1 MSDARRRVPSQAEWQ
16 RLSVMFGVFFLVTL
30 TVAVIFFSA
39 APFPPVV
46 NLGLM
51 APLVVP
57 TGWLWI
63 VVILRRDA
71 DRLAQVIEF
80 AERRRRR
87 RGGPAGGQR
96 TPRRPGP
103 PAA

>member
-1 MSDARRRVPSQAEWQ
+1 VPSEAEWQ
-16 RLSVMFGVFFLVTL
+16 RLSVAFGVFFLITL
-30 TVAVIFFSA
+30 AVAVIFYSA

-46 NLGLM
+46 SLGLM

-57 TGWLWI
+57 TGWIWM
-63 VVILRRDA
+63 VVILRRDT

-87 RGGPAGGQR
+87 RGGGPPGGRR